1 MAKIKVGISI
11 GDLNGIGMEVIIK
24 TFLNSR
30 MMDFCTPIVF
40 GGVKTTSFHRKSLE
54 IKDFS
59 FNIINK
65 IKDINIKRANLLNCW
80 NEEVEIKFGEPTEI
94 AGKYAFKSLT
104 EVTDSLKNAEI
115 DVLVTAPINKANIQ
129 KNQPVFIGHTEFLGA
144 QFKGDQLMIMLSNSM
159 KIAFVTGHIPL
170 SEVADSLSENKIF
183 SKIEQLSQ
191 SLIQDFGIS
200 KPKIAVIGLNPHAG
214 EDGML
219 GKEEKEII
227 SPAIRKAKQ
236 KNILVFGP
244 YSADSFFTKEN
255 LKNFDGVLAMY
266 HDQGL
271 TPFKTLSFS
280 EGVNYTAG
288 LSVIRTSPVHGTAYD
303 IAGKNCADE
312 KSFRNAVYMACDI
325 YKKRQEYKT
334 LTENPLQAQ
343 NLKKKTTF
351 QIRN

>member
-1 MAKIKVGISI
+1 MTE
-11 GDLNGIGMEVIIK
+11 L
-24 TFLNSR
+24 
-30 MMDFCTPIVF
+30 CTPIVF
-40 GGVKTTSFHRKSLE
+40 GGAKVASYHRKALE

-80 NEEVEIKFGEPTEI
+80 NEEVEIKFGEPSET
-94 AGKYAFKSLT
+94 AGEYAFKSL
-104 EVTDSLKNAEI
+104 EKVTDSLKNEEI

-129 KNQPVFIGHTEFLGA
+129 KNQSAFIGHTEYLGQ
-144 QFKGDQLMIMLSNSM
+144 QFDGDPLMIMLSDAM
-159 KIAFVTGHIPL
+159 RIAFVTGHIPL
-170 SEVADSLSENKIF
+170 SEVAISLSENKIL
-183 SKIEQLSQ
+183 SKIEQLSKT
-191 SLIQDFGIS
+191 LIQDFGIS

-219 GKEEKEII
+219 GKEEKEVIL
-227 SPAIRKAKQ
+227 PAIKKVKRQ
-236 KNILVFGP
+236 NILAFGP

-255 LKNFDGVLAMY
+255 LQNFDGVLAMY

-288 LSVIRTSPVHGTAYD
+288 LSIVRTSPVHGTAYD

-325 YKKRQEYKT
+325 YRKRKEYKE
-334 LTENPLQAQ
+334 LTSNPLLSKRTKEKQQ
-343 NLKKKTTF
+343 Y
-351 QIRN
+351 

>member
-1 MAKIKVGISI
+1 MVKIKVGISV

-24 TFLNSR
+24 TFLDNR
-30 MMDFCTPIVF
+30 MMELCTPIVF
-40 GGVKTTSFHRKSLE
+40 GGAKTASYHRKALE

-65 IKDINIKRANLLNCW
+65 IKEVNAKRANLLNCW
-80 NEEVEIKFGEPTEI
+80 NEEVEIKFGEATEI

-104 EVTDSLKNAEI
+104 EVTDSLKNKEV

-129 KNQPVFIGHTEFLGA
+129 KNESSFIGHTEYLGQ
-144 QFKGDQLMIMLSNSM
+144 QFDGDSLMIMLSDTM
-159 KIAFVTGHIPL
+159 RIAFVTGHIPL
-170 SEVADSLSENKIF
+170 SEVAASLSEEKIF
-183 SKIEQLSQ
+183 TKIEQLSQ

-214 EDGML
+214 ENGML

-227 SPAIRKAKQ
+227 SPTISKAKKQ
-236 KNILVFGP
+236 NILAFGP
-244 YSADSFFTKEN
+244 YSADSFFTKDN

-288 LSVIRTSPVHGTAYD
+288 LSIIRTSPVHGTAYD

-325 YKKRQEYKT
+325 YRKREEYKG
-334 LTENPLQAQ
+334 LISNPLLSQ
-343 NLKKKTTF
+343 NS
-351 QIRN
+351 